1 MADIAPAPLTASSK
15 PRAPRPANVPSQ
27 RVVEFD
33 MFDPPGLQEGLHSAW
48 KRLQDPSL
56 PDLVWTPYNGG
67 HWIATRGKL
76 IKQMFLDHEHFSSE
90 CPFLPREAGEQY
102 SFIPTSMDPPQ
113 QRPFRRVLN
122 EGIGPKV
129 VDRVKDAIE
138 QLSRTLIAD
147 IRNQGRCD
155 FTREYAEIFP
165 IHIFLMIVDLPVKDA
180 ARLKYIG
187 DQMTRP
193 DGSMSMAEAIRAF
206 FDYLSPFIDERMRT
220 PGEDAISI
228 IVHSEVNGRPLS
240 KDEALNVCGLVL
252 LAGLDTVVNFLSF
265 SLHYLATHPVERQM
279 LVDDP
284 ELIPA
289 ATEELLRRFGLVSDA
304 RLIKQAIH
312 VDGVLLQAG
321 DMVAL
326 PTLLFGLDER
336 EHGCPM
342 HVDFNR
348 ADKSH
353 ITFGHGVHHCAGAHL
368 ARLEVQTTL
377 REWLRQIPDFEIAAG
392 AEIGYQSGIVG
403 AMTRLPLVW
412 ATPAAILS

>member
-1 MADIAPAPLTASSK
+1 MAVTSPSLPPIK
-15 PRAPRPANVPSQ
+15 PQTSRPANVPEE

-33 MFDPPGLQEGLHSAW
+33 MFNPPGLQDGLHLAW
-48 KRLQDPSL
+48 KRLQDAGL
-56 PDLVWTPYNGG
+56 PDLVWSPYNGG
-67 HWIATRGKL
+67 HWIATRGQL

-90 CPFLPREAGEQY
+90 CPFLPKEAGEQY

-113 QRPFRRVLN
+113 QRPYRRVLN

-129 VDRVKDAIE
+129 VARVKDAIE
-138 QLSRTLIAD
+138 QLSCTLID
-147 IRNQGRCD
+147 RLRRQGRCD

-165 IHIFLMIVDLPVKDA
+165 IHIFLMMVDLPIKDA
-180 ARLKYIG
+180 AHLKYIG

-193 DGSMSMAEAIRAF
+193 DGSMSMAQAIAQF
-206 FDYLSPFIDERMRT
+206 FEYLSPFIDERMRA
-220 PGEDAISI
+220 PGDDAISV
-228 IVHSEVNGRPLS
+228 IVHSQVEGRALT

-265 SLHYLATHPVERQM
+265 SLHYLATHPTERQQ

-284 ELIPA
+284 ALIPA

-304 RLIKQAIH
+304 RLIKKSIQI
-312 VDGVLLQAG
+312 DGVQLEPG
-321 DMVAL
+321 DMVCL
-326 PTLLFGLDER
+326 PTLLFGLDDR

-342 HVDFNR
+342 HVDFGR
-348 ADKSH
+348 EDKSH

-377 REWLRQIPDFEIAAG
+377 REWLRQIPHFEIAPD

-403 AMTRLPLVW
+403 AMTSLPLVW
-412 ATPAAILS
+412 STAQSMTQ

>member
-1 MADIAPAPLTASSK
+1 MADLSSSPVPAKPLAPV
-15 PRAPRPANVPSQ
+15 PANVPAQ
-27 RVVEFD
+27 RVVDFD
-33 MFDPPGLQEGLHSAW
+33 MFNPPGLQDGLHLAW
-48 KRLQDPSL
+48 KRLQQAGL
-56 PDLVWTPYNGG
+56 PDLVWTAHNGG
-67 HWIATRGKL
+67 HWIATRGQL

-90 CPFLPREAGEQY
+90 CPFLPKEAGEQY

-113 QRPFRRVLN
+113 QRPYRRVLN

-129 VDRVKDAIE
+129 VARVKDAIE
-138 QLSRTLIAD
+138 ALSCSLITQ
-147 IRNQGRCD
+147 IRAQGSCD

-165 IHIFLMIVDLPVKDA
+165 IHIFLMMVDLPIKDA
-180 ARLKYIG
+180 AHLKYIG

-193 DGSMSMAEAIRAF
+193 DGSMSMAEAIAQF
-206 FDYLSPFIDERMRT
+206 FAYLSPFIDERMHT
-220 PGEDAISI
+220 PGEDAISV
-228 IVHSEVNGRPLS
+228 IVHSKVDGRALT

-265 SLHYLATHPVERQM
+265 SLHYLATHPVERQQ

-284 ELIPA
+284 DLIPT

-304 RLIKQAIH
+304 RLIKKAIEI
-312 VDGVLLQAG
+312 DGVQLEPG

-342 HVDFNR
+342 HVDFAR

-377 REWLRQIPDFEIAAG
+377 REWLRQIPQFDLAAG
-392 AEIGYQSGIVG
+392 TTIGYQSGIVG
-403 AMTRLPLVW
+403 AMTRLPLAW
-412 ATPAAILS
+412 SNAKPMTS

>member
-1 MADIAPAPLTASSK
+1 MADFSPSSTLSK
-15 PRAPRPANVPSQ
+15 PQTPRPANVPIQ

-33 MFDPPGLQEGLHSAW
+33 MFNPPGLQDGLHLAW
-48 KRLQDPSL
+48 KRLQEAGL

-67 HWIATRGKL
+67 HWIATRGQL

-90 CPFLPREAGEQY
+90 CPFLPKEAGEQY

-113 QRPFRRVLN
+113 QRPYRRVLN

-129 VDRVKDAIE
+129 VARVKDAIE
-138 QLSRTLIAD
+138 QLSCTLID
-147 IRNQGRCD
+147 GIRRQGSCD

-165 IHIFLMIVDLPVKDA
+165 IHIFLMMVDLPIKDA
-180 ARLKYIG
+180 AHLKYIG

-193 DGSMSMAEAIRAF
+193 DGSMSMAEAIRQF
-206 FDYLSPFIDERMRT
+206 FDYLSPFIDERMRN
-220 PGEDAISI
+220 PGEDAISV
-228 IVHSEVNGRPLS
+228 IVHSKVEGRALT

-265 SLHYLATHPVERQM
+265 SLHYLATHPVERQQ
-279 LVDDP
+279 LVDEP

-304 RLIKQAIH
+304 RLIKKAIE
-312 VDGVLLQAG
+312 VDDVQLVPG

-326 PTLLFGLDER
+326 PTLLFGLDDR

-342 HVDFNR
+342 HVDFAR

-377 REWLRQIPDFEIAAG
+377 REWLRQIPDFEVAAD
-392 AEIGYQSGIVG
+392 AAIGYQSGIVG
-403 AMTRLPLVW
+403 AMTSLPLVW
-412 ATPAAILS
+412 STADSMTQ

>member
-1 MADIAPAPLTASSK
+1 MADISLSPAATK
-15 PRAPRPANVPSQ
+15 PKTPRPANVPAQ

-33 MFDPPGLQEGLHSAW
+33 MFNPPGLQDGLHLAW
-48 KRLQDPSL
+48 KKLQDEGV

-67 HWIATRGKL
+67 HWIATRGQL
-76 IKQMFLDHEHFSSE
+76 IKQMFFDHEHFSSE
-90 CPFLPREAGEQY
+90 CPFLPKEAGEQY

-113 QRPFRRVLN
+113 QRPYRRVLN
-122 EGIGPKV
+122 DGIGPKV
-129 VDRVKDAIE
+129 VANVKDAIE
-138 QLSRTLIAD
+138 EMSCSLIERISR
-147 IRNQGRCD
+147 QGSCD

-165 IHIFLMIVDLPVKDA
+165 IHIFLMMVDLPIKDA
-180 ARLKYIG
+180 AHLKYIG

-193 DGSMSMAEAIRAF
+193 NGSMSMAEAIAQF
-206 FDYLSPFIDERMRT
+206 FDYLSPVIDERMRT
-220 PGEDAISI
+220 PGEDAISV
-228 IVHSEVNGRPLS
+228 IVHSKVEGRAIS
-240 KDEALNVCGLVL
+240 KDEALKVCGLVL
-252 LAGLDTVVNFLSF
+252 LAGLDTVVNFLGF
-265 SLHYLATHPVERQM
+265 SMHYLATHPVERKQ

-304 RLIKQAIH
+304 RLIKKAIE
-312 VDGVLLQAG
+312 VDGVQLEPG

-342 HVDFNR
+342 HVDFAR
-348 ADKSH
+348 EDKSH

-377 REWLRQIPDFEIAAG
+377 REWLRHIPDFELAPD
-392 AEIGYQSGIVG
+392 AEITYQSGIVG
-403 AMTRLPLVW
+403 AMTSLPLVW
-412 ATPAAILS
+412 SAADSITP